1 MSKQRPSLGGD
12 PLDTVLGDW
21 SAAPRR
27 PGPVVATPSPRRV
40 RATFHLPHALVE
52 EARNATVAL
61 SGPPT
66 RLTLARLVEDAD
78 PRQSVLLTRRRV
90 RGAESLMPVA
100 LRPQAPTLR
109 PAAAVLPAPP
119 EIDEP
124 PIVRPLVQTL
134 LGRSDRT
141 RTS

>member
-12 PLDTVLGDW
+12 PLDTVLGDRL
-21 SAAPRR
+21 AAARR

-66 RLTLARLVEDAD
+66 RLTLARLVEDAVRREIARLRVSHNGGAPFPQRHAD
-78 PRQSVLLTRRRV
+78 LIGGRPIGDHVL
-90 RGAESLMPVA
+90 S
-100 LRPQAPTLR
+100 
-109 PAAAVLPAPP
+109 
-119 EIDEP
+119 DEG
-124 PIVRPLVQTL
+124 Q
-134 LGRSDRT
+134 
-141 RTS
+141 

>member
-66 RLTLARLVEDAD
+66 RLTLARLVEDA
-78 PRQSVLLTRRRV
+78 VRREIARLRV
-90 RGAESLMPVA
+90 SHNGGAPFPQRHADLIGGRPIGGHVA
-100 LRPQAPTLR
+100 S
-109 PAAAVLPAPP
+109 
-119 EIDEP
+119 DEG
-124 PIVRPLVQTL
+124 L
-134 LGRSDRT
+134 
-141 RTS
+141 

>member
-1 MSKQRPSLGGD
+1 MSKQRPSLGRD

-27 PGPVVATPSPRRV
+27 PGPVVAIPSPRRV

-66 RLTLARLVEDAD
+66 RLTLARLVEDA
-78 PRQSVLLTRRRV
+78 VRREIARLRV
-90 RGAESLMPVA
+90 SHNGGAPFPQRHADLIAGRPIGGHVA
-100 LRPQAPTLR
+100 S
-109 PAAAVLPAPP
+109 
-119 EIDEP
+119 DEG
-124 PIVRPLVQTL
+124 Q
-134 LGRSDRT
+134 
-141 RTS
+141 

>member
-21 SAAPRR
+21 SAAARR
-27 PGPVVATPSPRRV
+27 PEPVVATPSPRRV

-66 RLTLARLVEDAD
+66 RLTLARLVEDA
-78 PRQSVLLTRRRV
+78 VRREIARLQASHNG
-90 RGAESLMPVA
+90 GAPFPQRHADLIGG
-100 LRPQAPTLR
+100 RPIGGH
-109 PAAAVLPAPP
+109 VVS
-119 EIDEP
+119 DE
-124 PIVRPLVQTL
+124 
-134 LGRSDRT
+134 GR
-141 RTS
+141 

>member
-66 RLTLARLVEDAD
+66 RLTLARLVEDAVS
-78 PRQSVLLTRRRV
+78 REIARLRV
-90 RGAESLMPVA
+90 SHNGGAPFPQRHADLIGG
-100 LRPQAPTLR
+100 RPIGDHVVT
-109 PAAAVLPAPP
+109 
-119 EIDEP
+119 DE
-124 PIVRPLVQTL
+124 
-134 LGRSDRT
+134 GR
-141 RTS
+141 